1 MARAAANGGHGNGRP
16 TPPHP
21 YPSFIIHLRSSIIGL
36 VPTAMRLLA
45 ALLLLPLTLSA
56 QNNHS
61 TQPKLHV
68 RMQVD
73 ADHLALPLSISIKG
87 KDRAAVDARVDAIRK
102 ELEKRFADQP
112 GWELR
117 EISSD
122 FARAEAKSY
131 VSRANNGSKL
141 FGDDEDKG
149 DVTYVANARW
159 ELHTEADKGLK
170 GLEILHSKAAD
181 LVKAKS
187 EDEKQVVGNPEYV
200 LTNPQDYRNELLDQ
214 IKNDFEEA
222 KKHLPEGQWTLDVSG
237 LAGPVN
243 VVALGGKRFEVSLA
257 YRMAF
262 LTPKPEKATK

>member
-1 MARAAANGGHGNGRP
+1 
-16 TPPHP
+16 
-21 YPSFIIHLRSSIIGL
+21 
-36 VPTAMRLLA
+36 MRLFAL
-45 ALLLLPLTLSA
+45 LLLLPLTLAA
-56 QNNHS
+56 QSGNTGQS
-61 TQPKLHV
+61 PKQHV

-73 ADHLALPLSISIKG
+73 ADRLSLPLSVTIKG

-117 EISSD
+117 EISAE
-122 FARAEAKSY
+122 FARSEAKSY
-131 VSRANNGSKL
+131 VSRPASGSKL
-141 FGDDEDKG
+141 FGDDEPDKS
-149 DVTYVANARW
+149 DATFIANARW

-170 GLEILHSKAAD
+170 GLEVLRSKAAD
-181 LVKAKS
+181 LVKAKDDN
-187 EDEKQVVGNPEYV
+187 ENQVIGTPEYV

-222 KKHLPEGQWTLDVSG
+222 KKHLPDGQWTLELTA

-243 VVALGGKRFEVSLA
+243 VTSLGGKRFEVSLA

-262 LTPKPEKATK
+262 LTPPPQKGTK

>member
-1 MARAAANGGHGNGRP
+1 
-16 TPPHP
+16 
-21 YPSFIIHLRSSIIGL
+21 
-36 VPTAMRLLA
+36 MRLLA
-45 ALLLLPLTLSA
+45 LLLLLPLMLNAATTGS
-56 QNNHS
+56 
-61 TQPKLHV
+61 KLHV

-87 KDRAAVDARVDAIRK
+87 KDRAAVDARLEVIRK

-117 EISSD
+117 EISAE

-131 VSRANNGSKL
+131 VSRPTGGSKL
-141 FGDDEDKG
+141 FGDDEADKG

-170 GLEILHSKAAD
+170 GLEVLRSKAAD
-181 LVKAKS
+181 LVKAK
-187 EDEKQVVGNPEYV
+187 DDNEKQVIGNPEYV
-200 LTNPQDYRNELLDQ
+200 MTNPQDYRNELLDQ

-222 KKHLPEGQWTLDVSG
+222 KKHLPEGQWTLELSS
-237 LAGPVN
+237 LAQTVD

>member
-1 MARAAANGGHGNGRP
+1 
-16 TPPHP
+16 
-21 YPSFIIHLRSSIIGL
+21 
-36 VPTAMRLLA
+36 MRLF
-45 ALLLLPLTLSA
+45 ALFLLLPLTLAA
-56 QNNHS
+56 QSGNAGQS
-61 TQPKLHV
+61 PKQHV

-73 ADHLALPLSISIKG
+73 ADHLSLPVSISIKG
-87 KDRAAVDARVDAIRK
+87 KDRAAVDARLDAIRK

-112 GWELR
+112 GWEIR
-117 EISSD
+117 EISSE

-131 VSRANNGSKL
+131 VSRPTGGSKL
-141 FGDDEDKG
+141 FGDDEPDKG

-170 GLEILHSKAAD
+170 GLEVLRSKAAD
-181 LVKAKS
+181 LVKAKDD
-187 EDEKQVVGNPEYV
+187 DEKQVIGTPEYV
-200 LTNPQDYRNELLDQ
+200 LTNPHDYRNELLDQ

-222 KKHLPEGQWTLDVSG
+222 KKHLPPGQWTLELTT
-237 LAGPVN
+237 LAHSVD

>member
-1 MARAAANGGHGNGRP
+1 
-16 TPPHP
+16 
-21 YPSFIIHLRSSIIGL
+21 
-36 VPTAMRLLA
+36 MRLFAL
-45 ALLLLPLTLSA
+45 LLLLPLMLNAATTGSK
-56 QNNHS
+56 Q
-61 TQPKLHV
+61 HV

-73 ADHLALPLSISIKG
+73 ADHLALPLSITIKG

-102 ELEKRFADQP
+102 VLEKRFADQP

-117 EISSD
+117 EISAE

-131 VSRANNGSKL
+131 VSRPTGGSKL
-141 FGDDEDKG
+141 FGDDEADKG

-170 GLEILHSKAAD
+170 GLEVLHSKAAD

-222 KKHLPEGQWTLDVSG
+222 KKHLPEGQWTLELGS
-237 LAGPVN
+237 LAQPVD
-243 VVALGGKRFEVSLA
+243 VVALGGKRFEISLA

>member
-1 MARAAANGGHGNGRP
+1 
-16 TPPHP
+16 
-21 YPSFIIHLRSSIIGL
+21 
-36 VPTAMRLLA
+36 MRLLSLF
-45 ALLLLPLTLSA
+45 ALLALAPLPTSA
-56 QNNHS
+56 QSGTTPRVGKNYETS
-61 TQPKLHV
+61 AKYQI

-87 KDRAAVDARVDAIRK
+87 KDRAVVDARVDTIRK
-102 ELEKRFADQP
+102 ELEKRFKDQP

-117 EISSD
+117 EVSSE

-131 VSRANNGSKL
+131 VSRAGNGSKL

-149 DVTYVANARW
+149 DVTYVAIARW

-170 GLEILHSKAAD
+170 GLEILHSKVAD
-181 LVKAKS
+181 LVKSKND
-187 EDEKQVVGNPEYV
+187 DEKQAVGSPEYV

-222 KKHLPEGQWTLDVSG
+222 KKHLPEGQWTLE
-237 LAGPVN
+237 LASLAQTVD

>member
-1 MARAAANGGHGNGRP
+1 
-16 TPPHP
+16 
-21 YPSFIIHLRSSIIGL
+21 
-36 VPTAMRLLA
+36 MRLLA
-45 ALLLLPLTLSA
+45 LLTLLALAPLTTFAQSDSA
-56 QNNHS
+56 PRVGKNQGS
-61 TQPKLHV
+61 GSKLQV

-87 KDRAAVDARVDAIRK
+87 KNRAAVDARVDAIRK

-117 EISSD
+117 EITAE

-131 VSRANNGSKL
+131 VSRPTGGSKL
-141 FGDDEDKG
+141 FGDDEPDKG

-159 ELHTEADKGLK
+159 ELHTEAEKGIK
-170 GLEILHSKAAD
+170 GLEVLRSKAAD
-181 LVKAKS
+181 LVKAKDD
-187 EDEKQVVGNPEYV
+187 DEKQVVGNPEYV

-222 KKHLPEGQWTLDVSG
+222 KKHLPEGQWTLELTN
-237 LAGPVN
+237 LAQSVD

-262 LTPKPEKATK
+262 LTPPPQKATK

>member
-1 MARAAANGGHGNGRP
+1 
-16 TPPHP
+16 
-21 YPSFIIHLRSSIIGL
+21 
-36 VPTAMRLLA
+36 MRLLA
-45 ALLLLPLTLSA
+45 LLLLLPLTLAA
-56 QNNHS
+56 QSGNS
-61 TQPKLHV
+61 GPKQHV

-73 ADHLALPLSISIKG
+73 ADHLFLPVSITIKG
-87 KDRAAVDARVDAIRK
+87 KDRAAVDARVEAIRN
-102 ELEKRFADQP
+102 ELEKRFKDQP

-117 EISSD
+117 EVSSE

-131 VSRANNGSKL
+131 ISRPAGGSKL
-141 FGDDEDKG
+141 FGDDEADKG

-170 GLEILHSKAAD
+170 GLEILRTKAD
-181 LVKAKS
+181 GLVKAKND
-187 EDEKQVVGNPEYV
+187 DEKQVVGNPEYA

-214 IKNDFEEA
+214 IKADFEEA
-222 KKHLPEGQWTLDVSG
+222 KKHLPEGQWTLELSG

-243 VVALGGKRFEVSLA
+243 VVALGGKRFEVSLT

>member
-1 MARAAANGGHGNGRP
+1 
-16 TPPHP
+16 
-21 YPSFIIHLRSSIIGL
+21 
-36 VPTAMRLLA
+36 MRLLA
-45 ALLLLPLTLSA
+45 LLLLLPLTLAA
-56 QNNHS
+56 QSGNS
-61 TQPKLHV
+61 GPKQHV

-73 ADHLALPLSISIKG
+73 ADHLFLPVSIMIKG
-87 KDRAAVDARVDAIRK
+87 KDRAAVDARVEAIRN
-102 ELEKRFADQP
+102 ELEKRFKDQP

-117 EISSD
+117 EVSSE

-131 VSRANNGSKL
+131 ISRPAGGSKL
-141 FGDDEDKG
+141 FGDDEADKG

-170 GLEILHSKAAD
+170 GLEILRTKAD
-181 LVKAKS
+181 GLVKAKND
-187 EDEKQVVGNPEYV
+187 DEKQVVGNPEYA

-214 IKNDFEEA
+214 IKADFEEA
-222 KKHLPEGQWTLDVSG
+222 KKHLPEGQWTLELSG

-243 VVALGGKRFEVSLA
+243 VVALGGKRFEVSLT